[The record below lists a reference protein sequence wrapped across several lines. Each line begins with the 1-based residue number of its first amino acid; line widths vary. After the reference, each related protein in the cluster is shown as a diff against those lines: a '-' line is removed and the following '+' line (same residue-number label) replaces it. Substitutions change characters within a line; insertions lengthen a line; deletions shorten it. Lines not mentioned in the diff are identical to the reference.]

1 MPVIPFEETLIL
13 RPFRHNGK
21 TAYKTWNHW
30 TAWFEQSFFS
40 ALCTKKPIK
49 NYLHKQMKKLLH
61 KTWPLSKHVIMCY
74 CFLFQTVIT
83 VNTKP
88 SQRKLAALTD
98 TYPAVTQ
105 IYVGTKSAA
114 ALKTEPT
121 VSQHKTPQCCRLVR
135 CLKKVI
141 AQLCCLWCRH
151 WVHWVCVSLC
161 IWD

>member
-1 MPVIPFEETLIL
+1 MGRHSSCVHLT
-13 RPFRHNGK
+13 RHNGK

-49 NYLHKQMKKLLH
+49 KYLLKQRNKLLH

-105 IYVGTKSAA
+105 ICIGTKSAA

-121 VSQHKTPQCCRLVR
+121 VSQHKTPQCCRLFR

-141 AQLCCLWCRH
+141 AQVCCLWCRH